1 KDLDIGGVSVE
12 SLANAGGTI
21 SKLSGAER
29 SNRAL
34 EAHACY
40 FPLCPF
46 IMEMDVGNIPIDL
59 DPIKNG
65 HDVCGSGGS
74 PMDWEFV
81 DPNYTT
87 YEDRLASFN
96 SNEELFRV
104 NIRQLAEAG
113 FHYIGPGDRVKCF
126 YCFGGV
132 NSFNDGDDP
141 WVQHAG
147 VFPHCQFVR
156 QEKGQTFIND
166 SVNFVRESNIKLI
179 TISNWMRAPFVR
191 HMLDSKIHSKTK
203 ILEVMNEKWSRDRKP
218 FTSFAQL
225 YDACFDKYGKLEP
238 IKEYSDETNNLML
251 CKICFENNLNT
262 VLFPCC
268 HQISCQYC
276 AKELKTCPIC
286 RYPVQTFLKTF
297 F

>member
-1 KDLDIGGVSVE
+1 MR
-12 SLANAGGTI
+12 GTI

-29 SNRAL
+29 GDRAL

-65 HDVCGSGGS
+65 RDVCGSGGS

-96 SNEELFRV
+96 SHEELFRV

-113 FHYIGPGDRVKCF
+113 FHYLGPGDRVKCF
-126 YCFGGV
+126 TAMEESTRLMMVTTRGSNMLVFSHIV
-132 NSFNDGDDP
+132 NNSLLSFP
-141 WVQHAG
+141 
-147 VFPHCQFVR
+147 
-156 QEKGQTFIND
+156 
-166 SVNFVRESNIKLI
+166 
-179 TISNWMRAPFVR
+179 NWMRAPFVR

-203 ILEVMNEKWSRDRKP
+203 ILDVMNNKWSQDRKP

-225 YDACFDKYGKLEP
+225 YDACFAKYGSSKLEP
-238 IKEYSDETNNLML
+238 IKECSDETNNLML

-276 AKELKTCPIC
+276 AKELKTCPMC